1 MAASRRFH
9 FFDKCFIAVSE
20 AGRGSVGFEAVV
32 DTAGDDA
39 VLWVLESSGR
49 LNALYRDVG
58 AAYSEDSLRCV
69 SVKAFEFEAQ
79 RVFSCSEAS
88 AVVVVGKDEE
98 SDSML
103 KFNTYKVTPQFDLEN
118 NELLHFV
125 QSVPVFSPSQ
135 GLVLDHV
142 QAVAVSPCA
151 SVVAVATAGGCVYVY
166 RNYVIP
172 PVDGSPHDHRLR
184 SYSVGDL
191 AGAHHLGTIRALHVS
206 PLSSGVFGL
215 AVCCDS
221 MIVSLRLAPDPEI
234 AYTQLIESSFESS
247 CNLGSKGQ
255 FVVAKSGGMLDIYD
269 IESGFV
275 NAVKGSESCASIC
288 AYKHY
293 VATASLECRGG
304 LEASYAT
311 TLVNVQSIVP
321 GVDFVAHSQ
330 YIPVVFKF
338 ERALRSLYVFARS
351 GTSSALILFE
361 LREKGIHDRLQI
373 LIRKRMFEWALR
385 IAALERRPLSECEE
399 LHKIHANWLYDKGHY
414 DLAIEAYC
422 RAGSAV
428 EPAFVIGRFMS
439 LRARFYLYKYLL
451 HLHRSGSVSRI
462 HTVVL
467 MRALQSLFEDRVNG
481 GCRLDAA
488 TPADSVG
495 ATGASEP
502 DSNEVDCQ
510 QLLSAFLSE
519 FGDSHQDGIMAALSD
534 CRSSGGSDFARV
546 VALAQ
551 QNHDQYVDILVE
563 DFHDYSSALD
573 YLMTVDRQVAC
584 NAILRHGRRLVKHNS
599 DAVLSLIRKIGES
612 MPHSN
617 GNVHDAFVPIFCM
630 EDRFLSE
637 MLGSDGPCTQ
647 LLIFA
652 TRLHLMLDQFAS
664 HRRRVMDDTS
674 AAASSAP
681 TNGQSTQQHPTTPP
695 PPSDGTQAHKASAL
709 DECVGSA
716 GPLAVAE
723 APSAAHADGEFDI
736 TGLENRMWKLLNGN
750 TQHAEYQ
757 MIALILCLL
766 YSYQRGANL
775 MAIKM
780 GYYHLPLVLA
790 GMGNNEI
797 NSNKFDLLNHA
808 LSYGYNEPTLW
819 IGALSLLVGASNDTS
834 EEIRGTLRHIQTHR
848 LLSFPGVLAI
858 LKKKQTLQFGH
869 VKEYLRNEFR
879 RIEELLQECIGD
891 IAQDKIDC
899 GQMNRDLQRLQH
911 SYFVINNTNCSRCEL
926 CLEMPSLHFYCQHS
940 FHTYCIGTDGVCP
953 KCAPATQDGPD
964 GGRPQK
970 GSGHQ
975 DDFFKFLSGATDPF
989 VYMAQQLERFAFARS

>member
-9 FFDKCFIAVSE
+9 FFDKCLITVSE
-20 AGRGSVGFEAVV
+20 PGRGSVGFEAVV
-32 DTAGDDA
+32 DTAGDDDF
-39 VLWVLESSGR
+39 LWVLESSGR

-58 AAYSEDSLRCV
+58 AAYSEDSLRCI

-79 RVFSCSEAS
+79 RVFSCSEAL
-88 AVVVVGKDEE
+88 AVVVLGKDEE

-118 NELLHFV
+118 RELLHFV

-142 QAVAVSPCA
+142 QAVAVSQCA
-151 SVVAVATAGGCVYVY
+151 SLAAVATAGGSVYIY
-166 RNYVIP
+166 RNYVAP
-172 PVDGSPHDHRLR
+172 PVEGSPQEQRLR
-184 SYSVGDL
+184 SYSVADV
-191 AGAHHLGTIRALHVS
+191 AGARHLGAIRALHVS
-206 PLSSGVFGL
+206 PLSSGPFGL
-215 AVCCDS
+215 AVCCDNL
-221 MIVSLRLAPDPEI
+221 IISLRLTSVPEV
-234 AYTQLIESSFESS
+234 AYTQLIESSFEAS
-247 CNLGSKGQ
+247 CDLGGKGQ

-275 NAVKGSESCASIC
+275 SAVKGSESCSSIC
-288 AYKHY
+288 AYKNY

-311 TLVNVQSIVP
+311 TLVNVQSIIA
-321 GVDFVAHSQ
+321 GLDFVAHSQ

-373 LIRKRMFEWALR
+373 LIRKRMFEWAMH
-385 IAALERRPLSECEE
+385 IAALERRPIAECEE

-428 EPAFVIGRFMS
+428 EPAFVIGRFMP
-439 LRARFYLYKYLL
+439 LRSRFYLYKYLL
-451 HLHRSGSVSRI
+451 HLHRSGTASRI

-467 MRALQSLFEDRVNG
+467 MRALQSLFEDNSG
-481 GCRLDAA
+481 GSCRWD
-488 TPADSVG
+488 TADSSTSPTSG
-495 ATGASEP
+495 GTSEP
-502 DSNEVDCQ
+502 DGNGVDCQ

-519 FGDSHQDGIMAALSD
+519 FGDSHQDGIMDALSD
-534 CRSSGGSDFARV
+534 CRSAGGSDFARV

-551 QNHDQYVDILVE
+551 QDHDQYIDILVE

-573 YLMTVDRQVAC
+573 YLRTVNRQVAC
-584 NAILRHGRRLVKHNS
+584 NAILRHGRRLVKH
-599 DAVLSLIRKIGES
+599 DPEAVLSLIRKIGES
-612 MPHSN
+612 MPHST
-617 GNVHDAFVPIFCM
+617 GSVHDAFVPIFCM
-630 EDRFLSE
+630 EDRFLAE
-637 MLGSDGPCTQ
+637 MLGPDGPSTQ
-647 LLIFA
+647 LLIFS

-664 HRRRVMDDTS
+664 RRRRRMADTAD
-674 AAASSAP
+674 AAPAAP
-681 TNGQSTQQHPTTPP
+681 TAAQSTGDDPNVHP
-695 PPSDGTQAHKASAL
+695 ASAL
-709 DECVGSA
+709 ENGVGSIA
-716 GPLAVAE
+716 TAE
-723 APSAAHADGEFDI
+723 AASAAYVDGESDV

-750 TQHAEYQ
+750 TQLAEYQ

-766 YSYQRGANL
+766 YGYQRGANL

-819 IGALSLLVGASNDTS
+819 IGTLSLLVGASNDTS
-834 EEIRGTLRHIQTHR
+834 EEIRGALRHIQTHR

-858 LKKKQTLQFGH
+858 LKKKRTLQFCH

-879 RIEELLQECIGD
+879 RIDELLHECIGD

-899 GQMNRDLQRLQH
+899 SQMNRDLQRLQH

-953 KCAPATQDGPD
+953 KCAPATQDGP
-964 GGRPQK
+964 GARPQK
-970 GSGHQ
+970 SSGHQ

-989 VYMAQQLERFAFARS
+989 VYMAQQLERFAFAQS